1 MKSTVRVKAKGF
13 IENLLKYEIILIAQ
27 TFLKNFQHT
36 PPLSKYLQT
45 QGMDILSAQRLVE
58 GTKDSLKKYVR
69 DFEGVKVAADKF
81 VSWANE
87 KLEDMDNYEL
97 VVQTTLPEKR
107 VRKKKRMPG
116 EILDD

>member
-1 MKSTVRVKAKGF
+1 M
-13 IENLLKYEIILIAQ
+13 
-27 TFLKNFQHT
+27 
-36 PPLSKYLQT
+36 
-45 QGMDILSAQRLVE
+45 
-58 GTKDSLKKYVR
+58 R

-107 VRKKKRMPG
+107 V
-116 EILDD
+116 